1 MSRRTNAVVV
11 FTLLF
16 AASAVAAPVVSSILP
31 VQGSAGGGTVV
42 TIKGTGF
49 SECVICSPPAPPE
62 VFFGTTP
69 AASVTLV
76 NDTTIEAVTPPHP
89 ARTVAVTVFQFD
101 GTSTLDNAFT
111 FTGDFLNALEPIL
124 VPVFSPPVRGQ
135 FGSDFRT
142 IVRASHTG
150 GSGGRVLLFGL
161 DTSCFLFTPILG
173 PLDARAIEP
182 NGETYDLQPD
192 CAMWPAKLFYVPA
205 GRADEITLNA
215 RVRDVS
221 RADLS
226 HGTEIPIVRL
236 SDFSTD
242 RIVLLNVPLAPGF
255 RNTLRIYSLIEGSV
269 TVTIDSHEQQVTL
282 QRGKDEFEPPY
293 AMFTGFPTIVEPGR
307 GDSVRVLITPNT
319 PITSPPSPTPPIWA
333 FVSVTNNVTQEI
345 TTITPD

>member
-1 MSRRTNAVVV
+1 MSRRINALVV

-16 AASAVAAPVVSSILP
+16 AVSALAAPVVSTILP

-49 SECVICSPPAPPE
+49 STCVVCSPPSPPE

-76 NDTTIEAVTPPHP
+76 NETTIEAVTPPHP
-89 ARTVAVTVFQFD
+89 AGSVTVTVFQFD
-101 GTSTLDNAFT
+101 GTSSLENAFT
-111 FTGDFLNALEPIL
+111 FTGDYLNALEPIL
-124 VPVFSPPVRGQ
+124 VPVFSPPVLGQ

-142 IVRASHTG
+142 TVRASHEGG
-150 GSGGRVLLFGL
+150 GSGRILLFGL
-161 DTSCFLFTPILG
+161 DTSCFLFAPVLG

-182 NGETYDLQPD
+182 NGETYELQPD
-192 CAMWPAKLFYVPA
+192 CSTWPAKLFYVPA

-242 RIVLLNVPLAPGF
+242 RVVLLNVPIDPRF

-269 TVTIDSHEQQVTL
+269 TVTVDSHEHEVTL

-293 AMFTGFPTIVEPGR
+293 AMFTDFPAILEPGR
-307 GDSVRVLITPNT
+307 PDSVRVVVRPNT

-345 TTITPD
+345 TTVTPD